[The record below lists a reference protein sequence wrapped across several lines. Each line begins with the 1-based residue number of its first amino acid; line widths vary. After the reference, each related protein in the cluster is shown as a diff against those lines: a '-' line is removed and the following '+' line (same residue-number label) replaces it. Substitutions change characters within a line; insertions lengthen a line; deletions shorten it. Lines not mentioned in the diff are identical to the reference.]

1 MRCHTAFLSVGSNMG
16 NKRINCEK
24 GIAALTASGNTI
36 LEKQSPFYKTEP
48 LDYTDQEWF
57 INCVV
62 KIKTVFEPLELLDN
76 IQAIEINAG
85 RKSGDIRF
93 GPRVLDLDIIFFDNI
108 QIDSEILVI
117 PHPRMHNR
125 RFVLKPFC
133 DIEPRMV
140 HPVVKK
146 NIESLL
152 KSIDKNKQ
160 KVYPI

>member
-24 GIAALTASGNTI
+24 GIAALTASGNII

-48 LDYTDQEWF
+48 LDYTDQQWF

-85 RKSGDIRF
+85 RKSGGIRF

-146 NIESLL
+146 NIASLL